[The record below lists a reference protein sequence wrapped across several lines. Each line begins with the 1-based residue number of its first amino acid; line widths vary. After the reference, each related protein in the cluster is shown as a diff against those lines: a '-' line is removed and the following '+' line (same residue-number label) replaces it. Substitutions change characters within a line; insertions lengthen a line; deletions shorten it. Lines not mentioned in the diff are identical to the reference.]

1 MNAQNCKAR
10 PFHPTPSGIRVQD
23 VHSSR
28 HDLLVQL
35 QELLSWK
42 WMIKH
47 AGAYGYQNDQSFWH
61 IYLLM
66 NSEQVEKIA
75 VTILQTDDDY
85 NNDDIVGWEKILG
98 TFQAQN
104 ISKSKLQGWP
114 DFNSSV
120 LFHF

>member
-1 MNAQNCKAR
+1 MLEHMDIKMIRA
-10 PFHPTPSGIRVQD
+10 FGI
-23 VHSSR
+23 ST
-28 HDLLVQL
+28 
-35 QELLSWK
+35 
-42 WMIKH
+42 
-47 AGAYGYQNDQSFWH
+47 
-61 IYLLM
+61 YLLH
-66 NSEQVEKIA
+66 NSEQVEKILL
-75 VTILQTDDDY
+75 TILQTDDDY